1 MDDVTKVPLLLKL
14 MWMVSMM
21 MMMMMTLIIMK
32 GLIFLKLEMIC
43 LCLNPIQ
50 RVTVSQ
56 IPVKWLADQLAE
68 WAVTFRVTHTSLS
81 ALLSILRVF
90 HTDLPKDPGTLLR
103 TGKNY
108 TVQAVAGGSY
118 YHFGIAS
125 GILQKLGASPNCTL
139 EEKITFQVNIDG
151 LPLFKSSNSQFWP
164 ILGMLDNPPIKE
176 PFIIGLFYGSKKPT
190 SASDFL
196 SCFAAE
202 MKELQMNGL
211 TYNGTLHRVSMS
223 VAICDAPARAFVK
236 NIKYHSGYF
245 GCDKC
250 IQEGEYDGK
259 DISSQKHMLH
269 YELMHS
275 SMKWQMRDTTE
286 AHHHSES

>member
-1 MDDVTKVPLLLKL
+1 MGCHFQSNTYFPLCTSFHPQSISYRPSQRSKNVTSHWQKL
-14 MWMVSMM
+14 HCADS
-21 MMMMMTLIIMK
+21 
-32 GLIFLKLEMIC
+32 GG
-43 LCLNPIQ
+43 
-50 RVTVSQ
+50 
-56 IPVKWLADQLAE
+56 WLM
-68 WAVTFRVTHTSLS
+68 LS
-81 ALLSILRVF
+81 FIL
-90 HTDLPKDPGTLLR
+90 H
-103 TGKNY
+103 
-108 TVQAVAGGSY
+108 
-118 YHFGIAS
+118 
-125 GILQKLGASPNCTL
+125 KLGASPNCTL

-176 PFIIGLFYGSKKPT
+176 PFIIGLLYGSKKPT

-245 GCDKC
+245 GCVC
-250 IQEGEYDGK
+250 AGYFGVG
-259 DISSQKHMLH
+259 HLPRNTCNMLH

>member
-1 MDDVTKVPLLLKL
+1 M
-14 MWMVSMM
+14 
-21 MMMMMTLIIMK
+21 
-32 GLIFLKLEMIC
+32 
-43 LCLNPIQ
+43 
-50 RVTVSQ
+50 SQ

-118 YHFGIAS
+118 YHCGIAS
-125 GILQKLGASPNCTL
+125 GILHKLGASPNCTL

-164 ILGMLDNPPIKE
+164 ILGMLDSPPIKE

-259 DISSQKHMLH
+259 VIFPETHAPLRTDAQFDEMADEGHHRGPSPFRELNIGMVSQFPLD
-269 YELMHS
+269 YICT
-275 SMKWQMRDTTE
+275 WCVWG
-286 AHHHSES
+286 

>member
-1 MDDVTKVPLLLKL
+1 MRQLPQGRPLPG
-14 MWMVSMM
+14 MMMMVMVS

-50 RVTVSQ
+50 RVTVSECESDSSEN
-56 IPVKWLADQLAE
+56 LADQLAE
-68 WAVTFRVTHTSLS
+68 WAVTIQERYFALAKTTLCRQWRVAHTIILVY
-81 ALLSILRVF
+81 LLASFTNL
-90 HTDLPKDPGTLLR
+90 
-103 TGKNY
+103 
-108 TVQAVAGGSY
+108 VQAPTV
-118 YHFGIAS
+118 HW
-125 GILQKLGASPNCTL
+125 KK
-139 EEKITFQVNIDG
+139 KITFQVNID
-151 LPLFKSSNSQFWP
+151 LLFKSSNSQFWP
-164 ILGMLDNPPIKE
+164 ILRMLDNPPIKE
-176 PFIIGLFYGSKKPT
+176 PFILGLFYGSKKPT

-202 MKELQMNGL
+202 MKKLQMNGL
-211 TYNGTLHRVSMS
+211 TYNGTLHSVSMS

-236 NIKYHSGYF
+236 NVKYHSGYF

-269 YELMHS
+269 YELMHC

-286 AHHHSES
+286 AHHHSESWTLGWYLSSLLTICTWCVWG